1 MGQGMDIC
9 LAVDASDA
17 SPHERLEARFVRCLV
32 CQAGIVLAGRKPAA
46 VFGFR
51 MPPDDA
57 AHPTSIRRLRVKTL
71 IGTYALHLRRF
82 GVRVSL
88 LGWREG
94 RAMLLVWRPHRIR
107 RLLSD
112 AGAHEFLAKNHLPSR
127 SGALMGE
134 LRRRLRAYYGNRA
147 PFPHEIGFVLGYP
160 IEDVDGFM
168 SDGAREH
175 GRADAGRSTETWT
188 RRCGASRSSSARSS
202 ESRGSTPRE
211 RPCGG
216 SFGWQRYDRGG

>member
-1 MGQGMDIC
+1 MGQGMDVC

-17 SPHERLEARFVRCLV
+17 SPHEHLEARFVRCLV

-51 MPPDDA
+51 MSPDEA
-57 AHPTSIRRLRVKTL
+57 ARPTFMRRLLVRVL
-71 IGTYALHLRRF
+71 IGTYAWHLRRF
-82 GVRVSL
+82 GVRVFL

-94 RAMLLVWRPHRIR
+94 RAMLLVWRPRRIR
-107 RLLSD
+107 PLLSD
-112 AGAHEFLAKNHLPSR
+112 AGAHAFLAKNRLPSR

-168 SDGAREH
+168 SDGGQGR
-175 GRADAGRSTETWT
+175 GRAGAGRSTETWT
-188 RRCGASRSSSARSS
+188 RRCGASKSSSTRSSG
-202 ESRGSTPRE
+202 SRGSTPRE
-211 RPCGG
+211 RPCEGF
-216 SFGWQRYDRGG
+216 SGWQRHSRGG

>member
-51 MPPDDA
+51 MPPNEA
-57 AHPTSIRRLRVKTL
+57 ARPTSMRRLLVKTL
-71 IGTYALHLRRF
+71 IGTYAWHLRRF

-94 RAMLLVWRPHRIR
+94 RAMLLVWRPRHIR
-107 RLLSD
+107 RLLS
-112 AGAHEFLAKNHLPSR
+112 GAVARPFLAKNHLPSR
-127 SGALMGE
+127 SGVLMGE

-168 SDGAREH
+168 SNGGQGARAC
-175 GRADAGRSTETWT
+175 GRWKVYGDVDEAL
-188 RRCGASRSSSARSS
+188 RRFKELELEELRIKRLYS
-202 ESRGSTPRE
+202 EGTPLRGLLRMATA
-211 RPCGG
+211 
-216 SFGWQRYDRGG
+216 

>member
-32 CQAGIVLAGRKPAA
+32 CQAGIVLTGRKPAA

-57 AHPTSIRRLRVKTL
+57 AHPTSMRRLHVKAL
-71 IGTYALHLRRF
+71 IGTYALHLLRF
-82 GVRVSL
+82 GVRVCL

-94 RAMLLVWRPHRIR
+94 RAMLLVWRPRRIR
-107 RLLSD
+107 RLLSG

-127 SGALMGE
+127 SGDQLYEVKTRGLAFLVSRFIGTST
-134 LRRRLRAYYGNRA
+134 LRT
-147 PFPHEIGFVLGYP
+147 GYR
-160 IEDVDGFM
+160 M
-168 SDGAREH
+168 L
-175 GRADAGRSTETWT
+175 
-188 RRCGASRSSSARSS
+188 
-202 ESRGSTPRE
+202 
-211 RPCGG
+211 
-216 SFGWQRYDRGG
+216 

>member
-1 MGQGMDIC
+1 MGKGMDIC

-17 SPHERLEARFVRCLV
+17 SPQEHLEARFVRCLV
-32 CQAGIVLAGRKPAA
+32 CRAGIVLAGRKPAA

-51 MPPDDA
+51 MPPNEA
-57 AHPTSIRRLRVKTL
+57 AHPTSMCRLLVKTL
-71 IGTYALHLRRF
+71 IGTYAWHLRRF

-94 RAMLLVWRPHRIR
+94 RAMLLVWRPRRIHS
-107 RLLSD
+107 LLSD
-112 AGAHEFLAKNHLPSR
+112 AGAREFLAKNHLPSR

-134 LRRRLRAYYGNRA
+134 LRRRLRAFYGNRA

-168 SDGAREH
+168 SNGGQGARAC
-175 GRADAGRSTETWT
+175 GRWKVYGDVDEAL
-188 RRCGASRSSSARSS
+188 RRFKELEREELRIKRLYS
-202 ESRGSTPRE
+202 EGTPLRGLLRMATA
-211 RPCGG
+211 
-216 SFGWQRYDRGG
+216 

>member
-1 MGQGMDIC
+1 MGKGMDIC

-17 SPHERLEARFVRCLV
+17 SPQEHLEARFVRCLV

-51 MPPDDA
+51 MPPNEA
-57 AHPTSIRRLRVKTL
+57 ARPTSTCRLLVKTL
-71 IGTYALHLRRF
+71 IGTYAWHLRRF

-94 RAMLLVWRPHRIR
+94 RAMLLVWRPRHIR
-107 RLLSD
+107 RLLSGAD
-112 AGAHEFLAKNHLPSR
+112 ARPFLAKNHLPSR

-168 SDGAREH
+168 SDGGQGARAC
-175 GRADAGRSTETWT
+175 GRWKVYGNVDEAL
-188 RRCGASRSSSARSS
+188 RRFKELEREELRIKRLYS
-202 ESRGSTPRE
+202 EGTPLRGLLRMGTA
-211 RPCGG
+211 
-216 SFGWQRYDRGG
+216 

>member
-1 MGQGMDIC
+1 MGQGMNIC
-9 LAVDASDA
+9 LAVDAGSA

-32 CQAGIVLAGRKPAA
+32 CQAGIVLTGRKPAA

-51 MPPDDA
+51 MPPDEA
-57 AHPTSIRRLRVKTL
+57 ALPTSMYRLHVKAL

-94 RAMLLVWRPHRIR
+94 RVMLLVWRPCRIR

-112 AGAHEFLAKNHLPSR
+112 AGAHAFLAKNRLPSR
-127 SGALMGE
+127 EGALMGE
-134 LRRRLRAYYGNRA
+134 LRRRLRAYYDDRA

-168 SDGAREH
+168 SDGGQGARAC
-175 GRADAGRSTETWT
+175 GRWKVYGDVDEAL
-188 RRCGASRSSSARSS
+188 RRFKELEREELRIKRLYS
-202 ESRGSTPRE
+202 EGTPLRGLLRMATA
-211 RPCGG
+211 
-216 SFGWQRYDRGG
+216 

>member
-9 LAVDASDA
+9 LAVDAGSA
-17 SPHERLEARFVRCLV
+17 SPQEHLEARFVRCLV

-57 AHPTSIRRLRVKTL
+57 AHPTSMRRLRVKAL
-71 IGTYALHLRRF
+71 IGTYALHLLHF
-82 GVRVSL
+82 GVRVCL

-94 RAMLLVWRPHRIR
+94 RAMLLVWRPRRIR
-107 RLLSD
+107 RLLSG

-147 PFPHEIGFVLGYP
+147 SFPHEIGFVLGYP

-168 SDGAREH
+168 SDGGQGARACGRWKVYGDVDEALRRFKELEH
-175 GRADAGRSTETWT
+175 EELRIKRLY
-188 RRCGASRSSSARSS
+188 S
-202 ESRGSTPRE
+202 EGTPLRGLLRMATA
-211 RPCGG
+211 
-216 SFGWQRYDRGG
+216 

>member
-1 MGQGMDIC
+1 MGKGMDIC
-9 LAVDASDA
+9 LAVDAGSA
-17 SPHERLEARFVRCLV
+17 SPQEHLEARFVRCLV

-51 MPPDDA
+51 MPLDDA
-57 AHPTSIRRLRVKTL
+57 AHPTSIRRLRVKAL
-71 IGTYALHLRRF
+71 IGTYALHLLRF

-94 RAMLLVWRPHRIR
+94 RAMLLVWRPRRIR
-107 RLLSD
+107 PLHSA
-112 AGAHEFLAKNHLPSR
+112 AGAHEFLAKNRLPSR

-168 SDGAREH
+168 SDGGQGARAC
-175 GRADAGRSTETWT
+175 GRWKVYGDVDEAL
-188 RRCGASRSSSARSS
+188 RRFKELEREELRIKRLYS
-202 ESRGSTPRE
+202 EGTPLRGLLRMATA
-211 RPCGG
+211 
-216 SFGWQRYDRGG
+216 

>member
-1 MGQGMDIC
+1 MN
-9 LAVDASDA
+9 
-17 SPHERLEARFVRCLV
+17 
-32 CQAGIVLAGRKPAA
+32 
-46 VFGFR
+46 
-51 MPPDDA
+51 
-57 AHPTSIRRLRVKTL
+57 
-71 IGTYALHLRRF
+71 YANIKKF
-82 GVRVSL
+82 DVANGVGVRVSL

-94 RAMLLVWRPHRIR
+94 RAMLLVWRPRRVR

-168 SDGAREH
+168 SDGGKGARAC
-175 GRADAGRSTETWT
+175 GRWKVYGNVDEALRRFKELEREELRIKRLYSEGTPLRGLLRMATAEQGRL
-188 RRCGASRSSSARSS
+188 RSHD
-202 ESRGSTPRE
+202 
-211 RPCGG
+211 GG
-216 SFGWQRYDRGG
+216 RLP

>member
-1 MGQGMDIC
+1 MGRGMDVC
-9 LAVDASDA
+9 LAVDAGSA
-17 SPHERLEARFVRCLV
+17 SPQEHLEARFVRCLV
-32 CQAGIVLAGRKPAA
+32 CQAGIVLAGCKPAA

-57 AHPTSIRRLRVKTL
+57 AHPTSMRRLRVKAL
-71 IGTYALHLRRF
+71 IGTYALHLLRF

-94 RAMLLVWRPHRIR
+94 RAMLLVWRPRRIR
-107 RLLSD
+107 RLLSGAD
-112 AGAHEFLAKNHLPSR
+112 ARQFLAKNRLPSH

-147 PFPHEIGFVLGYP
+147 SFPHEIGFVLGYP

-168 SDGAREH
+168 SDGGQGARACGRWKVYGDVDEALRRFKELEH
-175 GRADAGRSTETWT
+175 EELRIKRLY
-188 RRCGASRSSSARSS
+188 S
-202 ESRGSTPRE
+202 EGTPLRGLLRMATA
-211 RPCGG
+211 
-216 SFGWQRYDRGG
+216 

>member
-9 LAVDASDA
+9 LAVDAGSA
-17 SPHERLEARFVRCLV
+17 SPQEHLEARFVRCLV
-32 CQAGIVLAGRKPAA
+32 CQAGIVLAGRKPSA

-57 AHPTSIRRLRVKTL
+57 ARPTSMCRLRVKTL
-71 IGTYALHLRRF
+71 IGTYAWHLRRF

-94 RAMLLVWRPHRIR
+94 RAMLLVWRPRRIR

-134 LRRRLRAYYGNRA
+134 LRRRLRAYYNDRT

-168 SDGAREH
+168 SDGGWKVYGDVDEALRRFKELEREEL
-175 GRADAGRSTETWT
+175 RIKRLY
-188 RRCGASRSSSARSS
+188 S
-202 ESRGSTPRE
+202 EGTPLRGLLRMATA
-211 RPCGG
+211 
-216 SFGWQRYDRGG
+216 

>member
-9 LAVDASDA
+9 LAVDAGSA
-17 SPHERLEARFVRCLV
+17 SPQEHLEARFVRCLV

-51 MPPDDA
+51 MPPNEA
-57 AHPTSIRRLRVKTL
+57 PRPTPMYRLLVKTL
-71 IGTYALHLRRF
+71 IGTYAWHLRRF

-94 RAMLLVWRPHRIR
+94 RAMLLVWRPRHIR
-107 RLLSD
+107 RLLS
-112 AGAHEFLAKNHLPSR
+112 GAYARPFLAKNHLPSH

-168 SDGAREH
+168 SDGGQGARAC
-175 GRADAGRSTETWT
+175 GRWKVYGDVDEAL
-188 RRCGASRSSSARSS
+188 RRFKELEREELRIKRLYS
-202 ESRGSTPRE
+202 EGTPLRGLLRMATA
-211 RPCGG
+211 
-216 SFGWQRYDRGG
+216 

>member
-51 MPPDDA
+51 MPPNEA
-57 AHPTSIRRLRVKTL
+57 ACPTSMRRILVRAL
-71 IGTYALHLRRF
+71 IGTYAWHLRRS
-82 GVRVSL
+82 GVRVAL

-94 RAMLLVWRPHRIR
+94 RAMLLVWRPRRIR
-107 RLLSD
+107 SLLSD
-112 AGAHEFLAKNHLPSR
+112 AGAHAFLAKNRLPSR

-147 PFPHEIGFVLGYP
+147 SFPHEIGFVLGYP

-168 SDGAREH
+168 SDGGQGARAR
-175 GRADAGRSTETWT
+175 GRWKVYGDVGEAL
-188 RRCGASRSSSARSS
+188 RRFKELEREELRIKRLYS
-202 ESRGSTPRE
+202 EGTPLRGLLRMATA
-211 RPCGG
+211 
-216 SFGWQRYDRGG
+216 

>member
-9 LAVDASDA
+9 LAVDAGSA
-17 SPHERLEARFVRCLV
+17 SPQEHLEARFVRCLV

-57 AHPTSIRRLRVKTL
+57 AHPTSMRRLRVKAL
-71 IGTYALHLRRF
+71 IGTYALHLLRF
-82 GVRVSL
+82 GVRVCL

-94 RAMLLVWRPHRIR
+94 RAMLLVWRPRRIR
-107 RLLSD
+107 RLLSG

-147 PFPHEIGFVLGYP
+147 SFPHEIGFVLGYP

-168 SDGAREH
+168 SDGGQGARACGRWKVYGDVDEALRRFKELEH
-175 GRADAGRSTETWT
+175 EELRIKRLY
-188 RRCGASRSSSARSS
+188 S
-202 ESRGSTPRE
+202 EGTPLRGLLRMATA
-211 RPCGG
+211 
-216 SFGWQRYDRGG
+216 

>member
-1 MGQGMDIC
+1 MDIC

-17 SPHERLEARFVRCLV
+17 SPQEHLEARFVRCLV

-51 MPPDDA
+51 MPPDDS
-57 AHPTSIRRLRVKTL
+57 AHPASMRRLHVKTL
-71 IGTYALHLRRF
+71 IGTYAWHLRRF

-94 RAMLLVWRPHRIR
+94 RAMLLIWRPRNI
-107 RLLSD
+107 RLLLS
-112 AGAHEFLAKNHLPSR
+112 GVGVRPFLAKNHLPSR
-127 SGALMGE
+127 SGVLMRE
-134 LRRRLRAYYGNRA
+134 LRRRLRAYYGNGA

-168 SDGAREH
+168 SDGGQGARACGRWKVYGDVDEALRRFKELEH
-175 GRADAGRSTETWT
+175 EELKIKRLY
-188 RRCGASRSSSARSS
+188 S
-202 ESRGSTPRE
+202 EGTPLRGLLRMAAA
-211 RPCGG
+211 
-216 SFGWQRYDRGG
+216 

>member
-1 MGQGMDIC
+1 MGRGMDIC

-57 AHPTSIRRLRVKTL
+57 ELPTSMRRLLVKTL
-71 IGTYALHLRRF
+71 IGTYAWHLRRF

-94 RAMLLVWRPHRIR
+94 RAMLLVWRPRRIR
-107 RLLSD
+107 PLLSD
-112 AGAHEFLAKNHLPSR
+112 TGAHAFLDKNRLPSR

-134 LRRRLRAYYGNRA
+134 IRRRLRAYYGNKA

-160 IEDVDGFM
+160 IEDVNGFM
-168 SDGAREH
+168 SDGGQGARAC
-175 GRADAGRSTETWT
+175 GRWKVYGDVDEAL
-188 RRCGASRSSSARSS
+188 RRFKELEREERRIKRLYS
-202 ESRGSTPRE
+202 EGMPLRGLLRMAAA
-211 RPCGG
+211 
-216 SFGWQRYDRGG
+216 

>member
-51 MPPDDA
+51 MPPNEA
-57 AHPTSIRRLRVKTL
+57 ACPTSMRRILVRAL
-71 IGTYALHLRRF
+71 IGTYAWHLRRS
-82 GVRVSL
+82 GVRVAL

-94 RAMLLVWRPHRIR
+94 RAMLLVWRPRRIR
-107 RLLSD
+107 SLLSD
-112 AGAHEFLAKNHLPSR
+112 AGAHAFLAKNRLPSR

-147 PFPHEIGFVLGYP
+147 SFPHEIGFVLGYP

-168 SDGAREH
+168 SDGGQGARAR
-175 GRADAGRSTETWT
+175 GRWKVYGNVDEAL
-188 RRCGASRSSSARSS
+188 RRFKELEREELRIKRLYS
-202 ESRGSTPRE
+202 EGTPLRGLLRMGTA
-211 RPCGG
+211 
-216 SFGWQRYDRGG
+216 

>member
-9 LAVDASDA
+9 LAVDAGSA
-17 SPHERLEARFVRCLV
+17 SPQEHLEARFVRCLV

-51 MPPDDA
+51 IPPDDA

-71 IGTYALHLRRF
+71 IGTYAWHLRRF

-94 RAMLLVWRPHRIR
+94 RAMLLVWRPRHIR
-107 RLLSD
+107 RLLSGAD
-112 AGAHEFLAKNHLPSR
+112 ARPFLAKNRLPYR

-134 LRRRLRAYYGNRA
+134 LRRRLHAYYGNRA

-168 SDGAREH
+168 SDGGQGARAC
-175 GRADAGRSTETWT
+175 GRWKVYGDVDEAL
-188 RRCGASRSSSARSS
+188 RRFKELEREELRIKRLYS
-202 ESRGSTPRE
+202 EGTPLRGLLRMATA
-211 RPCGG
+211 
-216 SFGWQRYDRGG
+216 

>member
-51 MPPDDA
+51 MPPNEA
-57 AHPTSIRRLRVKTL
+57 ACPTSMRRILVRAL
-71 IGTYALHLRRF
+71 IGTYAWHLRRF

-94 RAMLLVWRPHRIR
+94 RAMLLVWRPCRIR
-107 RLLSD
+107 RLLSGTD
-112 AGAHEFLAKNHLPSR
+112 VRPFLAKNRLPSR

-134 LRRRLRAYYGNRA
+134 IRRRLRAYYGNRA
-147 PFPHEIGFVLGYP
+147 SFPHEIGFVLGYP

-168 SDGAREH
+168 SDGGQGARAC
-175 GRADAGRSTETWT
+175 GRWKVYGNVDEAL
-188 RRCGASRSSSARSS
+188 RRFKELEREELRIKRLYS
-202 ESRGSTPRE
+202 EGTPLRGLLRMGTA
-211 RPCGG
+211 
-216 SFGWQRYDRGG
+216 

>member
-17 SPHERLEARFVRCLV
+17 SPQEHLEARFVRCLV

-57 AHPTSIRRLRVKTL
+57 ARPASMRRLHVKTL
-71 IGTYALHLRRF
+71 IGTYAWHLRRF

-94 RAMLLVWRPHRIR
+94 RAMLLVWRPRHIR
-107 RLLSD
+107 RLLSGAD
-112 AGAHEFLAKNHLPSR
+112 ARPFLAKNRLPSR

-168 SDGAREH
+168 SDGGQGARAC
-175 GRADAGRSTETWT
+175 GRWKVYGDVDEAL
-188 RRCGASRSSSARSS
+188 RRFKELEREELKIKRLYS
-202 ESRGSTPRE
+202 EGTPLRGLLRMATA
-211 RPCGG
+211 
-216 SFGWQRYDRGG
+216 

>member
-51 MPPDDA
+51 MPTNEA
-57 AHPTSIRRLRVKTL
+57 ARPTSMCRLLVKTL
-71 IGTYALHLRRF
+71 IGTYALHLLRF
-82 GVRVSL
+82 GVRVCL

-94 RAMLLVWRPHRIR
+94 RAMLLVWRPRRIR
-107 RLLSD
+107 RLLSG
-112 AGAHEFLAKNHLPSR
+112 AGAHEFLAKNHLPSQ

-147 PFPHEIGFVLGYP
+147 SFPHEIGFVLGYP

-168 SDGAREH
+168 SDGGQGARACGRWKVYGDVDEALRRFKELEH
-175 GRADAGRSTETWT
+175 EELRIKRLY
-188 RRCGASRSSSARSS
+188 S
-202 ESRGSTPRE
+202 EGTPLRGLLRMATA
-211 RPCGG
+211 
-216 SFGWQRYDRGG
+216 

>member
-9 LAVDASDA
+9 LAVDAGSA
-17 SPHERLEARFVRCLV
+17 SPQEHLEARFVRCLV

-57 AHPTSIRRLRVKTL
+57 ARPTSMCRLRVKTL
-71 IGTYALHLRRF
+71 IGTYAWHLRRF

-94 RAMLLVWRPHRIR
+94 RAMLLVWRPRRIR

-134 LRRRLRAYYGNRA
+134 LRRRLRAYYNDRT

-168 SDGAREH
+168 SDGGQGARAC
-175 GRADAGRSTETWT
+175 GRWKVYGDVDEAL
-188 RRCGASRSSSARSS
+188 RRFKELEREELRIKRLYS
-202 ESRGSTPRE
+202 EGTPLRGLLRMATA
-211 RPCGG
+211 
-216 SFGWQRYDRGG
+216 

>member
-1 MGQGMDIC
+1 MGRGMDIC
-9 LAVDASDA
+9 LAVDAGDA
-17 SPHERLEARFVRCLV
+17 SPHEHLEARFVRCLV

-51 MPPDDA
+51 MPPDEA
-57 AHPTSIRRLRVKTL
+57 ARPTSMRRLLVKTL

-94 RAMLLVWRPHRIR
+94 RAMLLVWRPRRIR
-107 RLLSD
+107 PLLSG
-112 AGAHEFLAKNHLPSR
+112 AGAHAFLDKNRLPSH

-134 LRRRLRAYYGNRA
+134 LRRRLRAYYGNKA

-160 IEDVDGFM
+160 IEDVNGFM
-168 SDGAREH
+168 SDGGQGARAC
-175 GRADAGRSTETWT
+175 GRWKVYGDVDEAL
-188 RRCGASRSSSARSS
+188 RRFKELEREELRIKRLYS
-202 ESRGSTPRE
+202 EGTPLRGLLRMGTA
-211 RPCGG
+211 
-216 SFGWQRYDRGG
+216 

>member
-1 MGQGMDIC
+1 MGQGMNIC
-9 LAVDASDA
+9 LAVDAGSA
-17 SPHERLEARFVRCLV
+17 SPQEHLEARFVRCLV

-51 MPPDDA
+51 MPPNEA
-57 AHPTSIRRLRVKTL
+57 ARPTSMCRFLVKTL
-71 IGTYALHLRRF
+71 IGTYAWHLRRF

-94 RAMLLVWRPHRIR
+94 RAMLLVWRPRHIR
-107 RLLSD
+107 RLLSGAD
-112 AGAHEFLAKNHLPSR
+112 ARPFLAKNRLPSH

-147 PFPHEIGFVLGYP
+147 PFPTRSALFSAIPSRTSTASCRTE
-160 IEDVDGFM
+160 
-168 SDGAREH
+168 ARGLE
-175 GRADAGRSTETWT
+175 RADAGRSTETWT

-211 RPCGG
+211 RPCEGF
-216 SFGWQRYDRGG
+216 FGWQRHNRGG

>member
-17 SPHERLEARFVRCLV
+17 SPQEHLEARFVRCLV

-57 AHPTSIRRLRVKTL
+57 AVKTL
-71 IGTYALHLRRF
+71 IGTYAWHLRRF

-94 RAMLLVWRPHRIR
+94 RAMLLVWRPRRIR

-112 AGAHEFLAKNHLPSR
+112 AGAHEFLAKNHLPSQ

-134 LRRRLRAYYGNRA
+134 LRRRLRAYYNDRT

-168 SDGAREH
+168 SDGGQGARAC
-175 GRADAGRSTETWT
+175 GRWKVYGNVDAAL
-188 RRCGASRSSSARSS
+188 RRFKELEREELRIKRLYS
-202 ESRGSTPRE
+202 EGTPLRGLLRMGTA
-211 RPCGG
+211 
-216 SFGWQRYDRGG
+216 

>member
-1 MGQGMDIC
+1 MGRGMDIC

-17 SPHERLEARFVRCLV
+17 SPYERLEARFVRCLV

-57 AHPTSIRRLRVKTL
+57 AHPTSMRHLRVKTL

-82 GVRVSL
+82 GVRICL

-94 RAMLLVWRPHRIR
+94 RAMLLVWRPRRIR
-107 RLLSD
+107 SILSD
-112 AGAHEFLAKNHLPSR
+112 AGAHEFLAKHRLPSR

-134 LRRRLRAYYGNRA
+134 LRRRLRAYYNDRA
-147 PFPHEIGFVLGYP
+147 PFPHEIGLVLGYP

-168 SDGAREH
+168 SDGGQGARAC
-175 GRADAGRSTETWT
+175 GRWKVYGDVDEAL
-188 RRCGASRSSSARSS
+188 RRFKELEREELRIKRLYS
-202 ESRGSTPRE
+202 EGTPLRGLLRMATA
-211 RPCGG
+211 
-216 SFGWQRYDRGG
+216 

>member
-9 LAVDASDA
+9 LAVDTGSA
-17 SPHERLEARFVRCLV
+17 SPQEHLEARFVRCLV

-51 MPPDDA
+51 MPPDNA
-57 AHPTSIRRLRVKTL
+57 AHPTSMRRLRVKAL
-71 IGTYALHLRRF
+71 IGTYALHLLRF
-82 GVRVSL
+82 GVRVCL

-94 RAMLLVWRPHRIR
+94 RAMLLVWRPRHIR
-107 RLLSD
+107 RLLSGAD
-112 AGAHEFLAKNHLPSR
+112 ARPFLAKNRLPSH

-168 SDGAREH
+168 SDGGQGARAC
-175 GRADAGRSTETWT
+175 GRWKVYGDVDEAL
-188 RRCGASRSSSARSS
+188 RRFKELEREELRIKRLYS
-202 ESRGSTPRE
+202 EGTPLRGLLRMATA
-211 RPCGG
+211 
-216 SFGWQRYDRGG
+216 

>member
-1 MGQGMDIC
+1 MGKGMDIC

-17 SPHERLEARFVRCLV
+17 SPHDRLEARFVRCLV

-51 MPPDDA
+51 MPLDDA
-57 AHPTSIRRLRVKTL
+57 ARCPTSMRRLLVKTL
-71 IGTYALHLRRF
+71 IWFYAWHLRRF

-94 RAMLLVWRPHRIR
+94 RAMLLVWRPRCVQS
-107 RLLSD
+107 LLSA
-112 AGAHEFLAKNHLPSR
+112 AGAHEFLAKNRLPSR
-127 SGALMGE
+127 CGALMGV
-134 LRRRLRAYYGNRA
+134 LRRRLRAYYNDRT

-168 SDGAREH
+168 SDGGQGARAC
-175 GRADAGRSTETWT
+175 GRWKVYGDVDEAL
-188 RRCGASRSSSARSS
+188 RRFKELEREELRIKRLYS
-202 ESRGSTPRE
+202 EGMPLRGLLRMATA
-211 RPCGG
+211 
-216 SFGWQRYDRGG
+216 

>member
-1 MGQGMDIC
+1 M
-9 LAVDASDA
+9 
-17 SPHERLEARFVRCLV
+17 RCLV

-51 MPPDDA
+51 MPPDEA
-57 AHPTSIRRLRVKTL
+57 ARPTFMHRLLVRVL

-82 GVRVSL
+82 GVRVFL

-94 RAMLLVWRPHRIR
+94 RAMLLVWRPRRIR
-107 RLLSD
+107 PLLSD
-112 AGAHEFLAKNHLPSR
+112 TGAHAFLAKNRLLSR

-168 SDGAREH
+168 SDGGQGARAC
-175 GRADAGRSTETWT
+175 GRWKVYGDVDEAL
-188 RRCGASRSSSARSS
+188 RRFKELEREELRIKRLHS
-202 ESRGSTPRE
+202 EGTPLRGLLRMATA
-211 RPCGG
+211 
-216 SFGWQRYDRGG
+216 

>member
-9 LAVDASDA
+9 LAVDAGSA
-17 SPHERLEARFVRCLV
+17 SPQEHLEAKFVRCLV

-51 MPPDDA
+51 MPPNEA
-57 AHPTSIRRLRVKTL
+57 ARPTSMRRLLVKTL
-71 IGTYALHLRRF
+71 IGTYAWHLRRF

-94 RAMLLVWRPHRIR
+94 RAMLLVWRPRHIR
-107 RLLSD
+107 HLLSD
-112 AGAHEFLAKNHLPSR
+112 VGAHAFLAKNRLPSR
-127 SGALMGE
+127 SGVLMGE

-168 SDGAREH
+168 SNGGQGARAY
-175 GRADAGRSTETWT
+175 GRWKVYGDVDEAL
-188 RRCGASRSSSARSS
+188 RRFKELEREELRIKRLYS
-202 ESRGSTPRE
+202 EGTPLRGLLRMATA
-211 RPCGG
+211 
-216 SFGWQRYDRGG
+216 

>member
-9 LAVDASDA
+9 LAVDAGSA
-17 SPHERLEARFVRCLV
+17 SPQEHLEARFVRCLV

-57 AHPTSIRRLRVKTL
+57 AHPTSMRCLRVKAL
-71 IGTYALHLRRF
+71 IGTYALHLLRF
-82 GVRVSL
+82 GVRVCL

-94 RAMLLVWRPHRIR
+94 RAMLLVWRPRRIR
-107 RLLSD
+107 RLLSG

-147 PFPHEIGFVLGYP
+147 SFPHEIGFVLGYP

-168 SDGAREH
+168 SDGGQGAQACGRWKVYGDVDEALRRFKELEREEL
-175 GRADAGRSTETWT
+175 RIKRLY
-188 RRCGASRSSSARSS
+188 S
-202 ESRGSTPRE
+202 EGTPLRGLLRMATA
-211 RPCGG
+211 
-216 SFGWQRYDRGG
+216 